1 MYVTETR
8 KASYVDEH
16 KVISLI
22 LDIDPCVSVH
32 VGLYPLEKSNIS
44 LVMCNGSINT
54 ITWTKINAHLPRCIS
69 AACTTRERLR

>member
-1 MYVTETR
+1 MYITETR
-8 KASYVDEH
+8 KVSYVGEH

-22 LDIDPCVSVH
+22 LDIDPRVSVH

-54 ITWTKINAHLPRCIS
+54 ITWTKINPPRCIS
-69 AACTTRERLR
+69 VVSCTTRERLR